1 QKKRETLLA
10 RFQKGQLEVL
20 VATDVAARGLHSD
33 GVKYVYNYDLPF
45 DAEDYVHRIGRTA
58 RLGEEGDAI
67 SFACERYA
75 MSLPDIEAY
84 IEQKIPTAPVE
95 ADLLV
100 ARPRP
105 RREPVEGEESES
117 VSAIFKEAREQ
128 RAADE
133 ERRGGGRRG
142 SGGGGSGRSGGPKAR
157 RGSAGPRRRPDGEA
171 SDTPRD
177 GTAAAVAADA
187 AAGEAPRKRRRRRRK
202 PAGERA
208 GNEGGQQAGGAGTT
222 AGQGEGGRKPPPRA
236 EAERRRRAPAPAAPG
251 PDRAPPSGTAAAAPG
266 SAK

>member
-1 QKKRETLLA
+1 RALERGGYRVGVLSGDVPQKKRETLLA

-20 VATDVAARGLHSD
+20 VATDVAARGLHID

-58 RLGEEGDAI
+58 RLGEEGD
-67 SFACERYA
+67 A

-142 SGGGGSGRSGGPKAR
+142 SGGGGSGRSGGP
-157 RGSAGPRRRPDGEA
+157 
-171 SDTPRD
+171 
-177 GTAAAVAADA
+177 
-187 AAGEAPRKRRRRRRK
+187 
-202 PAGERA
+202 
-208 GNEGGQQAGGAGTT
+208 
-222 AGQGEGGRKPPPRA
+222 
-236 EAERRRRAPAPAAPG
+236 
-251 PDRAPPSGTAAAAPG
+251 
-266 SAK
+266 